1 MNKYIT
7 NIDFSKY
14 EIYLSLAD
22 YISAIRRLL
31 SSEYFYYIAGKIS
44 IEKIQQ
50 FIEKVDPLYQLSE
63 TSLDKTR
70 RYKLDQP
77 TVEIRCFNY
86 KGSPEVFYII
96 MARYGCNGSNKHL
109 FFEREKFKDSRKKEQ
124 RISISHYEF
133 LRVNKE
139 KYEYIAMNNDGQHVT
154 IQSDSKQSV
163 WTLQLTEKYKSDLKE
178 DFRVALLKRNKK
190 QAKAIVEIITKLI
203 GWHKVRHDYKSLLSY
218 FNKNVVRM
226 RLSDPKYPIKQLSDL
241 VKIPTELRYFRPQ
254 KAVEKSDI
262 TKIIKEYKVAIL
274 KQKKPN
280 KVKFTMLIS
289 KDLCDELQAA
299 IASVPATI
307 EIDFDDYA
315 KKMIKEIKDGVED
328 YEKRR
333 GYLSA
338 TTENK

>member
-1 MNKYIT
+1 MNKYIK
-7 NIDFSKY
+7 NIDFTKY
-14 EIYLSLAD
+14 EIYLSIAD

-44 IEKIQQ
+44 VEKIQQ
-50 FIEKVDPLYQLSE
+50 FIEKIDQLYQLSE

-77 TVEIRCFNY
+77 TVELRCFNY

-96 MARYGCNGSNKHL
+96 MARHGCNGSDKHL
-109 FFEREKFKDSRKKEQ
+109 FFEREKFKDARKKGQ
-124 RISISHYEF
+124 RISINHYEF

-139 KYEYIAMNNDGQHVT
+139 QYEFTAMDNDGKHVT

-178 DFRVALLKRNKK
+178 DFRLALLKRNTK
-190 QAKAIVEIITKLI
+190 QAKAIAEIITRLI

-218 FNKNVVRM
+218 FNNNVVRM
-226 RLSDPKYPIKQLSDL
+226 RLSDPKYPIKQLSDI

-262 TKIIKEYKVAIL
+262 TKIIEEYQMAIL
-274 KQKKPN
+274 KQKKPT

-315 KKMIKEIKDGVED
+315 KKMIKEIKAGVDEYQKSIAD
-328 YEKRR
+328 
-333 GYLSA
+333 LPA
-338 TTENK
+338 TTENI